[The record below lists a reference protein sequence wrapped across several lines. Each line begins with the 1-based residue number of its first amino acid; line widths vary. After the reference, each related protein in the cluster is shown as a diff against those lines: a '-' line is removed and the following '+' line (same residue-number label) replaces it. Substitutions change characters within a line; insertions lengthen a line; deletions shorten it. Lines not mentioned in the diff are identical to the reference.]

1 MQSQM
6 IIRVD
11 SNTKDK
17 FQKIVRMEGKTGSE
31 KIREMI
37 KDYIACKDFAATV
50 DRIWDK
56 MTTEFKKRGITEG
69 DIEKAVKAVRA
80 SKKK

>member
-17 FQKIVRMEGKTGSE
+17 FQKIVRMEGKTSSE

-37 KDYIACKDFAATV
+37 KDYIAHRDFAATV

-56 MTTEFKKRGITEG
+56 MTTEFKKRGITEV
-69 DIEKAVKAVRA
+69 DIEKAVREVRA